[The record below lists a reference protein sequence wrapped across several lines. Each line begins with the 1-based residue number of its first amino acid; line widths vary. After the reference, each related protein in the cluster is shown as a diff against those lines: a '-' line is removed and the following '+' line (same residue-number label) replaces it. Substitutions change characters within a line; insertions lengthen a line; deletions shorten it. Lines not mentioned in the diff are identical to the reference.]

1 MAFILN
7 RDRPNNSHDEWEAGQ
22 EAYDQYLESI
32 KDKLPKAAYEFATAT
47 RQSNPSDPYI
57 HLTPTGLESRMALH
71 DAWLESMTMS
81 EPSHGDRSQY
91 RSIDIT
97 IKLLGPYHDGHIEL
111 VYKNVKSYSMVAT
124 LISWEA
130 GEGHGDWMYDEIRL
144 SERGNVLHEIE
155 WSRGSDWLIEFKDFA
170 YQWIPF
176 K

>member
-1 MAFILN
+1 MAFILMK
-7 RDRPNNSHDEWEAGQ
+7 DRPNDSLEEFKI
-22 EAYDQYLESI
+22 AYKAYNEYLESI
-32 KDKLPKAAYEFATAT
+32 KDKVPKEAYEFATAT
-47 RQSNPSDPYI
+47 TKQSNPYI
-57 HLTPTGLESRMALH
+57 QANPIGPRSRLDLH

-97 IKLLGPYHDGHIEL
+97 LKLLGPYHDGHIEI
-111 VYKNVKSYSMVAT
+111 VYKNVKSYSMIAT

-144 SERGNVLHEIE
+144 SEQGNVLHEIE